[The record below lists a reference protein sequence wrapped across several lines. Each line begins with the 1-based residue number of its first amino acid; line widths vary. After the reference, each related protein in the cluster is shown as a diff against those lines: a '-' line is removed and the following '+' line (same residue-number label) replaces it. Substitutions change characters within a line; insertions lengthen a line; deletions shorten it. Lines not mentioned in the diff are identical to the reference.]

1 MTKIS
6 CGYSQ
11 NVTLLETAG
20 CSEQVI
26 EGLGLCHLEL
36 KRGIESS
43 EGILVFQVIIAQKP
57 FFVFRVVAQDNTEVL
72 RTFAG
77 ILNLGHEVHH

>member
-11 NVTLLETAG
+11 KMTLFEMAK
-20 CSEQVI
+20 CPEQVI
-26 EGLGLCHLEL
+26 EGLCLCRLER

-43 EGILVFQVIIAQKP
+43 EGILVFQVVIAQKP
-57 FFVFRVVAQDNTEVL
+57 FFVFGVVAQENTEVL
-72 RTFAG
+72 RAFAG
-77 ILNLGHEVHH
+77 ILNLRHAVHR